1 MSGGAL
7 DDLAEAIA
15 NLITDLNN
23 KLDRAHNEYS
33 QRTVEHEADVA
44 TYTREIDDANLD
56 ISETTEFLD
65 NVLYVQKENLI

>member
-33 QRTVEHEADVA
+33 
-44 TYTREIDDANLD
+44 
-56 ISETTEFLD
+56 
-65 NVLYVQKENLI
+65 